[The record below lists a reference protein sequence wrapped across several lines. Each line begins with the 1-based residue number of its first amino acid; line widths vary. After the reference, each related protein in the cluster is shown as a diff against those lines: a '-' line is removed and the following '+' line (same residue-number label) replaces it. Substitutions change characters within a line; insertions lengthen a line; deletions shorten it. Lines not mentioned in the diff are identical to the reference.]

1 MFSTY
6 FSNINIGKRLFIL
19 IATMTSILAL
29 SGILMIFGLG
39 SASITTEK
47 LNSDIERSVY
57 LSKIYNKMNQ
67 DFIEPINNLSRGTL
81 TWIDTNKLI
90 NDNIASFD
98 KQWLVFLNTLSESE
112 RDKTIAHYQSNLS
125 DFRLAIDEIL
135 RLGKSQNSAKLSL
148 FMLNDFD
155 LLVTPLGT
163 TLQQSIEKQRE
174 ISETSYTDFKTFQL
188 IFIILSIA
196 FVTFGIV
203 TSVLLGISIRHSITN
218 PVTKIAETVKS
229 IANGD
234 YDARTDLKGSDELST
249 LSSALDNLLD
259 DKVKTLVETEKENDI
274 LNNSI
279 IRLLEATSQLSDK
292 DLTVTVPV
300 SEDITGPVADA
311 MNLVSFETAKVL
323 GEIHHIAENVEKNAS
338 NVKVQ
343 GDKVTLVAEEERS
356 MVQTTIDRL
365 ENASKTMNAIAKL
378 CMNCNEMAENA
389 SESTDEAFDAVTS
402 TASGMDEIRETISET
417 EKRIK
422 RLGERSQEISG
433 IVDLINNIAERTHI
447 LALNASMHA
456 AAAGEAGR
464 GFAVV
469 ADEVQRLAESSRN
482 ATSQI
487 AALVS
492 NIQNETSETME
503 TMNQT
508 ISQVVEGS
516 DRAEQ
521 AGHRMRETQ
530 KKTSDLAT
538 AVAKIAERSINQA
551 KINERLKS
559 EAHSIQEKTQ
569 ETDTELQ
576 QQSNDTLRL
585 VALSNSLL
593 KSVNTFTLPSSVL
606 SVNDDKK
613 AS

>member
-1 MFSTY
+1 
-6 FSNINIGKRLFIL
+6 
-19 IATMTSILAL
+19 
-29 SGILMIFGLG
+29 
-39 SASITTEK
+39 
-47 LNSDIERSVY
+47 
-57 LSKIYNKMNQ
+57 
-67 DFIEPINNLSRGTL
+67 
-81 TWIDTNKLI
+81 
-90 NDNIASFD
+90 
-98 KQWLVFLNTLSESE
+98 
-112 RDKTIAHYQSNLS
+112 
-125 DFRLAIDEIL
+125 
-135 RLGKSQNSAKLSL
+135 
-148 FMLNDFD
+148 MLNDFD
-155 LLVTPLGT
+155 LLVTPLGA
-163 TLQQSIEKQRE
+163 TLQQSIEKQRTIAE
-174 ISETSYTDFKTFQL
+174 ASYIAFRTLQL

-196 FVTFGIV
+196 FVAFGIV
-203 TSVLLGISIRHSITN
+203 TSVVLGISIRHSITN
-218 PVTKIAETVKS
+218 PVTKIATTVRS

-234 YDARTDLKGSDELST
+234 YDARTGLEGTDELST
-249 LSSALDNLLD
+249 LSRALDNLLD
-259 DKVKTLVETEKENDI
+259 DKVRTLVETEKENDI

-292 DLTVTVPV
+292 DLTVTIPV

-311 MNLVSFETAKVL
+311 MNLVSSETAKVL
-323 GEIHHIAENVEKNAS
+323 GEIHHIAENVERNAS
-338 NVKVQ
+338 SVKSQ

-356 MVQTTIDRL
+356 MVQTTIERL

-389 SESTDEAFDAVTS
+389 SESTDEAFDAVTR

-492 NIQNETSETME
+492 NIQNETSETMD

-530 KKTSDLAT
+530 KKTNDLAT
-538 AVAKIAERSINQA
+538 AVAKVAERSINQA

-569 ETDTELQ
+569 ETDVELK